1 MSHGTDSN
9 TRRRL
14 NVLGKAAR
22 RKRII
27 ERLREGWAYDEI
39 AGEEHVSAERI
50 RQIVAEV
57 LSKRVIDRGVDHA
70 HLQLERL
77 MPALR
82 IVGEAIGRGELKAVA
97 PLIKVID
104 RLDKHQDTVVAKHSY
119 GPEERERLLDKIN
132 RLVDN
137 LQPADGEAAAPV
149 TDDHEKNFAEIPV

>member
-1 MSHGTDSN
+1 MEQTPKP
-9 TRRRL
+9 RRRL

-22 RKRII
+22 RKRIFA
-27 ERLREGWAYDEI
+27 RLREGWAYDEI
-39 AGEEHVSAERI
+39 AGEERLSAERV

-57 LSKRVIDRGVDHA
+57 LGKRVIDRGEDHA

-104 RLDKHQDTVVAKHSY
+104 RLDKHQTTVVAKYTY
-119 GPEERERLLDKIN
+119 GPEERTRLLEKIN
-132 RLVDN
+132 RLADN
-137 LQPADGEAAAPV
+137 LQPAVDDPAALE
-149 TDDHEKNFAEIPV
+149 TEGDENNSAEIPW